1 MVASGIDYAWS
12 ALKSPIVDCGGG
24 IGALEM
30 AILKEEKNLGLE
42 FTIFDISKT
51 VENAKK
57 VRTVLFLPWRCICGS
72 PSSNGWCPVAFT
84 SIIHDMPGLI
94 PD

>member
-1 MVASGIDYAWS
+1 M
-12 ALKSPIVDCGGG
+12 SPIVDCGGG

-42 FTIFDISKT
+42 FTIFDIPET

-57 VRTVLFLPWRCICGS
+57 VRTVYLYFAFYLRF
-72 PSSNGWCPVAFT
+72 SS
-84 SIIHDMPGLI
+84 L
-94 PD
+94 